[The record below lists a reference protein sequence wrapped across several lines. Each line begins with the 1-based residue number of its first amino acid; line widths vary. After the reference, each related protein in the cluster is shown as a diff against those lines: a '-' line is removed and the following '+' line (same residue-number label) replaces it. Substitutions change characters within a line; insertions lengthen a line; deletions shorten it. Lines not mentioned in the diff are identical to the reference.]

1 MLSLLNV
8 DVTVGSRVI
17 PSQVKKGVYRSL
29 LLDNK
34 DGGWVYEEGVLHA
47 PPPSLKNVEGLDVL
61 VSYVAFKKMRVE
73 GWENVCMLDPRS
85 NVLFTE
91 EDAPHPSLVGK
102 VKSVGSVK
110 FDD

>member
-8 DVTVGSRVI
+8 NVTVGSRVI
-17 PSQVKKGVYRSL
+17 PSQVKMGKFPSL
-29 LLDNK
+29 LLDK
-34 DGGWVYEEGVLHA
+34 DGNWAYEEGVLHA
-47 PPPSLKNVEGLDVL
+47 PDTSLKNVEGLDVL
-61 VSYVAFKKMRVE
+61 VSYVAFKKMRQE
-73 GWENVCMLDPRS
+73 GWTNVCMLDPKT

>member
-8 DVTVGSRVI
+8 DVTVSNRTI
-17 PSQVKKGVYRSL
+17 PSQVKKGIYPSL
-29 LLDNK
+29 LLDK
-34 DGGWVYEEGVLHA
+34 DGNWVSEEGVLHA

-61 VSYVAFKKMRVE
+61 VSYVAFQKMRKE
-73 GWENVCMLDPRS
+73 GWVNVCMLDPRS
-85 NVLFTE
+85 NILFTE

>member
-8 DVTVGSRVI
+8 DVTVGSRTI
-17 PSQVKKGVYRSL
+17 PSQVKRGVYPSL
-29 LLDNK
+29 LLDK
-34 DGGWVYEEGVLHA
+34 DGNWVSEEGVLHA
-47 PPPSLKNVEGLDVL
+47 PLPFLKNVEGLDVL
-61 VSYVAFKKMRVE
+61 VSFVAFKKMRSE
-73 GWENVCMLDPRS
+73 GWDNVCMLDPRT

>member
-8 DVTVGSRVI
+8 DVTLGSRVI
-17 PSQVKKGVYRSL
+17 PSQVKKGIYPSL
-29 LLDNK
+29 LLDK
-34 DGGWVYEEGVLHA
+34 DGNWVREEEVLHA
-47 PPPSLKNVEGLDVL
+47 PPLSLKNVEGVDVL
-61 VSYVAFKKMRVE
+61 VSYVAFKKMRAE
-73 GWENVCMLDPRS
+73 GWDNVCMLDPRT